1 MDAGSLWNDVI
12 VRRWGAVE
20 IAKQFTRAVTGTP
33 TALAMVNGCV
43 ALGLEA
49 TEEAEAHAVT
59 SGEQFRIA
67 DLQYLQIV
75 AACSANLG
83 ANSGIALGLC
93 KTRNNA
99 PDSINEGVWFRVM
112 DDNTVRAESDD
123 GTTDVDDKLTNL
135 SAGLTLKRFVFNFR
149 DGWWKRD
156 IRAGGHQGG
165 SAAVQ
170 LSMDNAAGNLV
181 PVCRGDQFTLAAAS
195 GPLEIFAQIVKASSA
210 DTGILYIKEIEL
222 GVKRASYAVA

>member
-1 MDAGSLWNDVI
+1 MEAGSLWNDVI
-12 VRRWGAVE
+12 VRRWGALE
-20 IAKQFTRAVTGTP
+20 IYKNFTRTVTGTP
-33 TALAMVNGCV
+33 TALALSNGVV

-49 TEEAEAHAVT
+49 TSEAEAHALT
-59 SGEQFRIA
+59 SGEKFRIA

-75 AACSANLG
+75 AACSADLG
-83 ANSGIALGLC
+83 ANSGIQLGLC
-93 KTRNNA
+93 ATRNDA

-135 SAGLTLKRFVFNFR
+135 SLGLTLKRFVFNFR
-149 DGWWKRD
+149 DGFWRRD
-156 IRAGGHQGG
+156 VRAGGNQGG
-165 SAAVQ
+165 SSAVQ
-170 LSMDNAAGNLV
+170 LSMDNAAGNLM

-210 DTGILYIKEIEL
+210 DTGILYLKEIEL